1 MTPAQVV
8 ALLEKNKQERGIEHW
23 KRLTGGKTGKSFGL
37 GLTQL
42 RKIAK
47 GIGKDHDLAQRLW
60 ASDVYD
66 AKVVGL
72 LVDDPKKMTRAQ
84 AEKQVAHLGFWMMA
98 HVYCSCDAAAAKTS
112 FAREMA
118 VEWAESKDKT
128 KRRCG
133 YLLLAELS
141 KTKKDPELTDAF
153 YGKYIDR
160 IAKSIRKEENFVK
173 DAMNA
178 FIFAIGQRNAALHK
192 KAVAAAK
199 VYWPI
204 EVDYGD
210 NSCEPVDVL
219 KHLLGPHIMKKVA
232 SA

>member
-1 MTPAQVV
+1 MTRAQVI

-23 KRLTGGKTGKSFGL
+23 RRLTGGKAGKSFGL

-47 GIGKDHDLAQRLW
+47 GIGRDHDLAQELW
-60 ASDVYD
+60 RSDVYD
-66 AKVVGL
+66 AKVIGL
-72 LVDDPKKMTRAQ
+72 LIDDPKKMTRAQ
-84 AEKQVAHLGFWMMA
+84 AEEQVAHLGFWMMA
-98 HVYCSCDAAAAKTS
+98 HVYCSCDAAAAKAP

-118 VEWAESKDKT
+118 VAWIESKDKT

-133 YLLLAELS
+133 YLLLAEMS
-141 KTKKDPELTDAF
+141 KSKKDRELTDAL
-153 YGKYIDR
+153 YAKYIDR
-160 IAKSIRKEENFVK
+160 IAKTIKKEENLVR

-178 FIFAIGQRNAALHK
+178 FIFSVGQRNAVLHK
-192 KAVAAAK
+192 KAVAAARA
-199 VYWPI
+199 YWPI

-210 NSCEPVDVL
+210 NSCQPVDVL
-219 KHLLGPHIMKKVA
+219 KHLLGPHITKKVA

>member
-1 MTPAQVV
+1 MTQAQVV

-23 KRLTGGKTGKSFGL
+23 KRLTGGKAGKSFGL

-47 GIGKDHDLAQRLW
+47 GIGRDHDLARELW
-60 ASDVYD
+60 TSDVYD
-66 AKVVGL
+66 AKVISL
-72 LVDDPKKMTRAQ
+72 LIDDPKKMTRAQ

-98 HVYCSCDAAAAKTS
+98 HVYCSCDAAAAKAP

-118 VEWAESKDKT
+118 VEWIESKDKT

-133 YLLLAELS
+133 YLLLAEMS
-141 KTKKDPELTDAF
+141 KNKKDPELTDAF
-153 YGKYIDR
+153 YAKYIDR
-160 IAKSIRKEENFVK
+160 IARTIKKEENFVK

-178 FIFAIGQRNAALHK
+178 FIFGVGQRNAALHK

-199 VYWPI
+199 AYWPI

-210 NSCEPVDVL
+210 NSCEPVDPL